1 MMISATSRGY
11 SNVCYSHHHHRG
23 RRCQQIGPS
32 TTNPVP
38 IINFGSPLQRLV
50 LSRSYTSLQLPYD
63 NTSIIAC
70 YGDRNS
76 PAIESPAKAL
86 RRILDSPGV
95 HQGPACFDALS
106 AKLVERAGFELCFTS
121 GII

>member
-11 SNVCYSHHHHRG
+11 GNVCYSHHRG
-23 RRCQQIGPS
+23 RSRQQIGPS

-38 IINFGSPLQRLV
+38 IISFGSPLQRLV

-76 PAIESPAKAL
+76 PTIESPAKAL